1 MPLPWETL
9 ERLLSKVT
17 KPARYVGGE
26 PNSIVKDWGKA
37 KVKIALAYPDAYEV
51 GMSNLGLAILYDL
64 INSQEEFIAE
74 RVYAPWPDMEEAMR
88 QEKIPLFSLETRHF
102 LKEFDFVGFS
112 LQYELT
118 YTNVLNMLDLA
129 GIPLMPFQRTDDD
142 PLVIAGGPCTF
153 NPEPMAPFIDFF
165 VIGDGEEVVL
175 EILRAYAEW
184 KEKGGKRREFLR
196 RAVSI
201 EGVYVPSFYR
211 TNYNSDGTFGGVTP
225 LLPEAPARVRKRL
238 IPTLTP
244 IPTKPVLPHME
255 TVHDRGNIEIQRGC
269 GQGCRFC
276 QAGIIY
282 RPVRERPLE
291 EILEAI
297 GELLQ
302 NTGYE
307 EIALTSLSSADYSRI
322 EELLER
328 LEDKHY
334 PWPLAISLPSLRVD
348 SFSVSLAEK
357 LEKRGRAGLTF
368 APEAGSQRLRDVIN
382 KKVTEADIV
391 EVAEAAY
398 SHGWHRLK
406 FYFMIGLPTETMED
420 VAEIGRIVHEA
431 LDIGRKYQGG
441 RAELAV
447 SVATFVPKPHT
458 PFQWLPMAGEEEV
471 AEKQRKLRKLLKRRG
486 IFLSLSDYRTSLLE
500 AVLGR
505 GDRRLGEVVYRAWR
519 KGAKFDAWGELF
531 RWDLWEEA
539 FREAGLDPSF
549 YAHRPRPKEEI
560 FPWDHIDTGVEKE
573 FLWEEYQRALRGE
586 TTPDC
591 RRNCYGCGIRKI
603 FKIKEPVLA

>member
-26 PNSIVKDWGKA
+26 LNSIVKDWNKA

-64 INSQEEFIAE
+64 INSQEEFVAE
-74 RVYAPWPDMEEAMR
+74 RVYAPWPDMEELMR

-153 NPEPMAPFIDFF
+153 NPEPMAPFVDFF

-184 KEKGGKRREFLR
+184 KERGGKRREFLHR
-196 RAVSI
+196 VVSI

-211 TNYNSDGTFGGVTP
+211 THYNPDGTFGGITP
-225 LLPEAPARVRKRL
+225 LLPEAPAKVRKRL

-291 EILEAI
+291 EILGAI

-322 EELLER
+322 EELLEE
-328 LEDKHY
+328 LEDKHF

-357 LEKRGRAGLTF
+357 LEKRGRTGLTF

-382 KKVTEADIV
+382 KKVTEADIL
-391 EVAEAAY
+391 EVAEATY
-398 SHGWHRLK
+398 SRGWHRLK

-420 VAEIGRIVHEA
+420 VDEIGRIVHKV

-486 IFLSLSDYRTSLLE
+486 VFLSLSDYHTSLLE

-505 GDRRLGEVVYRAWR
+505 GDRRLGEVIYRAWR
-519 KGAKFDAWGELF
+519 KGAKFDAWGEFF

-539 FREAGLDPSF
+539 FGEAGLDPSF
-549 YAHRPRPKEEI
+549 YAHRLRPKDEI
-560 FPWDHIDTGVEKE
+560 FPWDHIDIGVEKE

-591 RRNCYGCGIRKI
+591 RRNCYGCGIRKA

>member
-26 PNSIVKDWGKA
+26 LNSIVKDWGKA

-51 GMSNLGLAILYDL
+51 GMSNLGLAILYDI
-64 INSQEEFIAE
+64 INSQEEFVAE
-74 RVYAPWPDMEEAMR
+74 RVYAPWPDMEEVMR

-129 GIPLMPFQRTDDD
+129 GIPLMSFQRTDDD

-153 NPEPMAPFIDFF
+153 NPEPMAPFVDFF
-165 VIGDGEEVVL
+165 VIGDGEEVIL
-175 EILRAYAEW
+175 EILKAYAEW
-184 KEKGGKRREFLR
+184 KEKGGKRREFLCQ
-196 RAVSI
+196 AVSI

-211 TNYNSDGTFGGVTP
+211 TNYNPDGTFGGVTP
-225 LLPEAPARVRKRL
+225 LLPEAPASVRKRL

-291 EILEAI
+291 EILGAI

-322 EELLER
+322 EELLEK
-328 LEDKHY
+328 LDSKHY

-357 LEKRGRAGLTF
+357 LEKRGRTGLTF

-382 KKVTEADIV
+382 KKVTEADIL

-398 SHGWHRLK
+398 SRGWHRLK

-420 VAEIGRIVHEA
+420 VAEIGRIVHKV

-471 AEKQRKLRKLLKRRG
+471 AEKQRMLRRLLKRRG

-505 GDRRLGEVVYRAWR
+505 GDRRLGEVIYRAWR

-539 FREAGLDPSF
+539 FGEAGLSPSF
-549 YAHRPRPKEEI
+549 YAHRLRSRDEI

-591 RRNCYGCGIRKI
+591 RRNCYACGIRKA

>member
-1 MPLPWETL
+1 MPLAWETL

-26 PNSIVKDWGKA
+26 LNSIVKDWGKA

-64 INSQEEFIAE
+64 INGQEEFVAE

-88 QEKIPLFSLETRHF
+88 QEGIPLFSLETRHF

-153 NPEPMAPFIDFF
+153 NPEPMAPFVDFF

-184 KEKGGKRREFLR
+184 KERGGKRRDFLR
-196 RAVSI
+196 QAVSI

-211 TNYNSDGTFGGVTP
+211 THYNPDGTFGGVTP
-225 LLPEAPARVRKRL
+225 LLPEAPARIRKRL

-244 IPTKPVLPHME
+244 IPTKPVLPHVE

-276 QAGIIY
+276 QAGMIY

-322 EELLER
+322 EELLGK

-357 LEKRGRAGLTF
+357 LEKRGRTGLTF

-382 KKVTEADIV
+382 KKVTEADIL
-391 EVAEAAY
+391 EVAEATY
-398 SHGWHRLK
+398 SRGWHRLK

-420 VAEIGRIVHEA
+420 VAEIGKIVHKV

-458 PFQWLPMAGEEEV
+458 PFQWLPMAREEEV
-471 AEKQRKLRKLLKRRG
+471 AEKQRMLRKLLRRRG
-486 IFLSLSDYRTSLLE
+486 IFLSLSDYHTSLLE

-505 GDRRLGEVVYRAWR
+505 GDRRLGEVIYRAWR

-549 YAHRPRPKEEI
+549 YAHRLRPKDEV
-560 FPWDHIDTGVEKE
+560 FPWDHIDIGVEKD

-591 RRNCYGCGIRKI
+591 RRNCYGCGIRKA
-603 FKIKEPVLA
+603 FRIKEPVLA

>member
-26 PNSIVKDWGKA
+26 LNSIVKDWNKA

-64 INSQEEFIAE
+64 INSQEEFVAE
-74 RVYAPWPDMEEAMR
+74 RVYAPWPDMEELMR

-153 NPEPMAPFIDFF
+153 NPEPMAPFVDFF

-184 KEKGGKRREFLR
+184 KERGGKRREFLYR
-196 RAVSI
+196 VVSI

-211 TNYNSDGTFGGVTP
+211 THYNPDGTFGGITP
-225 LLPEAPARVRKRL
+225 LLPEAPAKVRKRL

-291 EILEAI
+291 EILGAI

-322 EELLER
+322 EELLEE
-328 LEDKHY
+328 LEDKHF

-357 LEKRGRAGLTF
+357 LEKRGRTGLTF

-382 KKVTEADIV
+382 KKVTEADIL
-391 EVAEAAY
+391 EVAEATY
-398 SHGWHRLK
+398 SRGWHRLK

-420 VAEIGRIVHEA
+420 VDEIGRIVHKV

-486 IFLSLSDYRTSLLE
+486 VFLSLSDYHTSLLE

-505 GDRRLGEVVYRAWR
+505 GDRRLGEVIYRAWR
-519 KGAKFDAWGELF
+519 KGAKFDAWGEFF

-539 FREAGLDPSF
+539 FGEAGLDPSF
-549 YAHRPRPKEEI
+549 YAHRLRPKDEI
-560 FPWDHIDTGVEKE
+560 FPWDHIDIGVEKE

-591 RRNCYGCGIRKI
+591 RRNCYGCGIRKA

>member
-1 MPLPWETL
+1 MTVPQEKL
-9 ERLLSKVT
+9 ERLLSRVT

-26 PNSIVKDWGKA
+26 VNSIAKDWK
-37 KVKIALAYPDAYEV
+37 KVRVKIALAYPDVYEV

-64 INSQEEFIAE
+64 INSQEEFAAE

-88 QEKIPLFSLETRHF
+88 REGMPLFSLETRHP

-129 GIPLMPFQRTDDD
+129 GIPIMSFQRGEED
-142 PLVIAGGPCTF
+142 PLVIAGGPCAF

-165 VIGDGEEVVL
+165 VIGDGEEITL
-175 EILRAYAEW
+175 EILKAYAEW
-184 KEKGGKRREFLR
+184 REKGGGRREFLQQV
-196 RAVSI
+196 VSM
-201 EGVYVPSFYR
+201 EGVYVPSLYR
-211 TNYNSDGTFGGVTP
+211 TRYNPDGTFGGVEP
-225 LLPEAPARVRKRL
+225 LLPGVPARVRKCL
-238 IPTLTP
+238 IPALTH
-244 IPTKPVLPHME
+244 IPLKPVLPHIE
-255 TVHDRGNIEIQRGC
+255 VVHDRGNIEIQRGC

-282 RPVRERPLE
+282 RPVRERPAE
-291 EILEAI
+291 DILEAI
-297 GELLQ
+297 GELLR

-307 EIALTSLSSADYSRI
+307 EIALVSLSSADYSRI
-322 EELLER
+322 EELLEA
-328 LEDKHY
+328 LEVKQY
-334 PWPLAISLPSLRVD
+334 PWPLSISLPSLRVD

-357 LEKRGRAGLTF
+357 LEKHGRTGLTF

-382 KKVTEADIV
+382 KKVTEADIL

-398 SHGWHRLK
+398 SRGWHRLK

-420 VAEIGRIVHEA
+420 VAEIGRLVHQA
-431 LDIGRKYQGG
+431 LDIGRKHRGS

-447 SVATFVPKPHT
+447 SVATFIPKPHT
-458 PFQWLPMAGEEEV
+458 PFQWLPMAREEEI
-471 AEKQRKLRKLLKRRG
+471 AEKHRLLRQLFRRRG
-486 IFLSLSDYRTSLLE
+486 ISFSLTDYRTSLLE
-500 AVLGR
+500 GVLGR
-505 GDRRLGEVVYRAWR
+505 GDRRVGEVIYRAWK
-519 KGAKFDAWGELF
+519 KGARFDAWGELF
-531 RWDLWEEA
+531 RWDLWSEA
-539 FREAGLDPSF
+539 FAEAGLDPSF
-549 YAHRPRPKEEI
+549 YAHRLRPWEEI
-560 FPWDHIDTGVEKE
+560 FPWDHIDAGVEKE

-591 RRNCYGCGIRKI
+591 RRECYGCGIRKA